1 MTNPNPARWP
11 QPPAPEHM
19 VELRGIELNFHTLKV
34 LNGVDLS
41 VRKGETVAII
51 GPSGSGK
58 TTLLRCINYLNRPS
72 AGEVW
77 VGGHLV
83 GQHPVGDRLRP
94 APEGVLRRH
103 RVETGMV
110 FQQFNLF
117 RNMTALENVTFA
129 PLSAGRGSKAEIG
142 DRARQLIERVGLGHK
157 MNAYPTALSG
167 GQQQRIAIA
176 RALAMQPQVMLFDEA
191 TSALDPELAREV
203 LDVMRELA
211 REGMTMVVVT
221 HEMGF
226 AREVADRVV
235 FMEAGEVVLDG
246 KPSDIFSSGA
256 PERIRRF
263 LQS

>member
-1 MTNPNPARWP
+1 MTEPTTGRWP
-11 QPPAPEHM
+11 TLPAPEHM
-19 VELRGIELNFHTLKV
+19 VELRGIELHFHALQVLK
-34 LNGVDLS
+34 GVDLA

-72 AGEVW
+72 GGEVW

-83 GQHPVGDRLRP
+83 GQEPAGDRLRA
-94 APEGVLRRH
+94 APEPVLRRH
-103 RVETGMV
+103 RQDTGMV

-117 RNMTALENVTFA
+117 RNMTVLENVTFA
-129 PLSAGRGSKAEIG
+129 PLASRRGTPDEI
-142 DRARQLIERVGLGHK
+142 RARARRLIERVGLSHK
-157 MNAYPTALSG
+157 LDAYPSELSG

-176 RALAMQPQVMLFDEA
+176 RALAMQPMVMLFDEA

-235 FMEAGEVVLDG
+235 FMEGGEIVLQG
-246 KPSDIFSSGA
+246 PPSEVFSAAA

-263 LQS
+263 LQH

>member
-1 MTNPNPARWP
+1 
-11 QPPAPEHM
+11 
-19 VELRGIELNFHTLKV
+19 
-34 LNGVDLS
+34 
-41 VRKGETVAII
+41 VAII

-58 TTLLRCINYLNRPS
+58 TTLLRCINYLTRPS
-72 AGEVW
+72 GGEVW

-83 GQHPVGDRLRP
+83 GQYPVGGRLRP
-94 APEGVLRRH
+94 APDHVLRRH
-103 RVETGMV
+103 RLDTGMV

-117 RNMTALENVTFA
+117 RNMNVLDNVTFA
-129 PLSAGRGSKAEIG
+129 PLSTGRGSPEEI
-142 DRARQLIERVGLGHK
+142 RARALQLVERVGLGHK
-157 MNAYPTALSG
+157 LDAFPSELSG

-176 RALAMQPQVMLFDEA
+176 RALAMQPKVMLFDEA

-235 FMEAGEVVLDG
+235 FMERGEIALQG
-246 KPSDIFSSGA
+246 PPSHVFSDKA
-256 PERIRRF
+256 PDRMSRF
-263 LQS
+263 LQH

>member
-1 MTNPNPARWP
+1 MTESITASWP
-11 QPPAPEHM
+11 TPPAPEHM
-19 VELRGIELNFHTLKV
+19 VELRGIVLNYHTLRV
-34 LNGVDLS
+34 LKGVNLA

-58 TTLLRCINYLNRPS
+58 TTLLRCINYLTRPS
-72 AGEVW
+72 SGEVW

-83 GQHPVGDRLRP
+83 GQYPVSGQLRS
-94 APEGVLRRH
+94 APDSVLRKH
-103 RVETGMV
+103 RLDTGMV

-117 RNMTALENVTFA
+117 RNMNVLDNVTFA
-129 PLSAGRGSKAEIG
+129 PLSTGRGSPEEIRI
-142 DRARQLIERVGLGHK
+142 RARQLVERVGLGHK
-157 MNAYPTALSG
+157 LDAFPSELSG

-176 RALAMQPQVMLFDEA
+176 RALAMQPKVMLFDEA

-235 FMEAGEVVLDG
+235 FMESGEIVLQG
-246 KPSDIFSSGA
+246 PPAELFSDKA
-256 PERIRRF
+256 PERICRF
-263 LQS
+263 LQH

>member
-1 MTNPNPARWP
+1 MTEAKTASWP
-11 QPPAPEHM
+11 TPPAPEHM
-19 VELRGIELNFHTLKV
+19 VELRGIV
-34 LNGVDLS
+34 LNYHKLQVLKGVNLA
-41 VRKGETVAII
+41 VHKGETVAII

-58 TTLLRCINYLNRPS
+58 TTLLRCINYLTQPS
-72 AGEVW
+72 GGEVW

-83 GQHPVGDRLRP
+83 GQRPVGGRLRP
-94 APEGVLRRH
+94 APDSVLRRH
-103 RVETGMV
+103 RLDTGMV

-117 RNMTALENVTFA
+117 RNMNVLDNVTFA
-129 PLSAGRGSKAEIG
+129 PLSTGRGSPGEI
-142 DRARQLIERVGLGHK
+142 RARALQLVERVGLGHK
-157 MNAYPTALSG
+157 LNAFPNELSG

-176 RALAMQPQVMLFDEA
+176 RALAMQPKVMLFDEA

-235 FMEAGEVVLDG
+235 FMERGEIALQG
-246 KPSDIFSSGA
+246 PPSQVFSDKA
-256 PERIRRF
+256 PDRIRRF
-263 LQS
+263 LQH